1 MDKSTECG
9 CGSEEDSQRMPFD
22 QALTLLLLRAA
33 ERVSEQ
39 PRATEKVALK
49 VALNRV
55 LAERVQSL
63 INVPGHDNSAMDGYA
78 FRHVDLVNSGDTNM
92 RVVETWLA
100 GVNQDV
106 TLTAG
111 QCVRIM
117 TGAALPKDADTVIAQ
132 ELVERLPDGSV
143 LIPFTRKGSHVRL
156 AGEDICRGEEVL
168 AEGRVLGPAELGVL
182 ASIGVGEVYVYKPP
196 TVTFFTT
203 GDELRSAEEQQPEE
217 LPYGCIYDSNR
228 YTLYGMLKR
237 LGVDLIDMGV
247 LPDNPDVI
255 RKKLTA
261 VANKADIILTCG
273 GVSVGEA
280 DFVTQVLKEIGQ
292 VAFWKIAI
300 RPGRPFAFGQIG
312 SALFCGLPGNPV
324 AVMVTFYTLVQPL
337 ILSLLG
343 VKDVS
348 PSVVRAKV
356 ASDISHRPG
365 RVEFQRGIFY
375 CNQNNETEVKLVGEQ
390 GSGRLS
396 SMSQANCLLLIGAEL
411 DTLKAGDWVDIIPFG
426 GLC

>member
-1 MDKSTECG
+1 MERG

-22 QALTLLLLRAA
+22 QALAFLLLRAA

-39 PRATEKVALK
+39 PRMVEKVALK
-49 VALNRV
+49 AALDRV
-55 LAERVQSL
+55 LAERVQSP
-63 INVPGHDNSAMDGYA
+63 INVPGHENSAMDGYA
-78 FRHVDLVNSGDTNM
+78 FRHLDLVNSGDTKM
-92 RVVETWLA
+92 QVIETWLA

-106 TLTAG
+106 ALTAG

-132 ELVERLPDGSV
+132 ELVERLSDGSV

-156 AGEDICRGEEVL
+156 AGEDIYRGEEVL
-168 AEGRVLGPAELGVL
+168 AEGTVLGPAELGVL
-182 ASIGVGEVYVYKPP
+182 ASIGVGEVSVYKPP
-196 TVTFFTT
+196 TVAFFTT
-203 GDELRSAEEQQPEE
+203 GDELRSAEEQQPKE

-255 RKKLTA
+255 RKKLTS
-261 VANKADIILTCG
+261 VASKADLILTCG

-337 ILSLLG
+337 IFSLLG
-343 VKDVS
+343 VKNVS
-348 PSVVRAKV
+348 PSLVRAKV

-375 CNQNNETEVKLVGEQ
+375 CNQNNETEVKLAGEQ

-411 DTLKAGDWVDIIPFG
+411 DTLKAGDWVDIIPFS